1 MPIICAQFCFLKL
14 TIQISFLISG
24 RCCFLSRKEAG
35 FPENDN
41 SKELIWILAPPPFSF
56 QSPCHNL
63 AFSQHYQ
70 SSIVFRVQIWGW
82 GLHILKPLPYGVFSV
97 CYLCLLLCN
106 INWGV
111 ATTRCL
117 LMCSCAICVWCWGII
132 FCVCQTLV
140 LGDKCFVLSRYWSI
154 TACDVGQHA
163 PPD

>member
-70 SSIVFRVQIWGW
+70 SKIVFSVQIWGW
-82 GLHILKPLPYGVFSV
+82 GLHILEPLPYGVFFSV
-97 CYLCLLLCN
+97 LFVFAFVQYQLRCSNNQVPFDVLLCYLCL
-106 INWGV
+106 
-111 ATTRCL
+111 
-117 LMCSCAICVWCWGII
+117 
-132 FCVCQTLV
+132 V
-140 LGDKCFVLSRYWSI
+140 LGDNLLCLPNFGVLCSLAI
-154 TACDVGQHA
+154 GQ
-163 PPD
+163 